1 MRVRKLLLQF
11 LAAAVSLSLNAIPLS
26 AQQGGIPVDDVR
38 VGSSLV
44 ALTQVPVR
52 DRAPAGRVL
61 YKRGEQTGTLQPRDL
76 ITVSKEQTVSTLLG
90 TQKWVYFSREK
101 LSPASGWVL
110 VGNAGTTSANFGA
123 KH

>member
-1 MRVRKLLLQF
+1 MHVRKLLLQF
-11 LAAAVSLSLNAIPLS
+11 LAAAVSLSLTAIPLA
-26 AQQGGIPVDDVR
+26 AQQGGIPVDQVH

-44 ALTQVPVR
+44 ALKLVPVR
-52 DRAPAGRVL
+52 DHAPGGGVFYA
-61 YKRGEQTGTLQPRDL
+61 KGEQTGTLRPGESV
-76 ITVSKEQTVSTLLG
+76 TVSREQTVSTVLG
-90 TQKWVYFSREK
+90 NQKWVYFSGEK

>member
-1 MRVRKLLLQF
+1 MHVRKLLLQ
-11 LAAAVSLSLNAIPLS
+11 LAAAVSLSLTAIPLA
-26 AQQGGIPVDDVR
+26 AQQGGIPVDQVHT
-38 VGSSLV
+38 GSSLV

-52 DRAPAGRVL
+52 DRAPAGRIF
-61 YKRGEQTGTLQPRDL
+61 YAKGEQTGALQPRESV
-76 ITVSKEQTVSTLLG
+76 TVSREQTVSTVLG
-90 TQKWVYFSREK
+90 NQKWVYFSREK

>member
-1 MRVRKLLLQF
+1 QF
-11 LAAAVSLSLNAIPLS
+11 LAAAVSLSLTAIPLA
-26 AQQGGIPVDDVR
+26 AQQGGVPVDQVH

-44 ALTQVPVR
+44 ALNVVPVR
-52 DRAPAGRVL
+52 DHAPGGGVFYA
-61 YKRGEQTGTLQPRDL
+61 KGEQTGALQPRESV
-76 ITVSKEQTVSTLLG
+76 TVSREQTVSTVLG
-90 TQKWVYFSREK
+90 NQKWVYFSREK